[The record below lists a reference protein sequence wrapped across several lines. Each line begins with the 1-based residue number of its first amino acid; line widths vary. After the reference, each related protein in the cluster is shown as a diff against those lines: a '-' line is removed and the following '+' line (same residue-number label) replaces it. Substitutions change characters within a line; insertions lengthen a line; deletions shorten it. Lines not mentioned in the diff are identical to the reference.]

1 MTEEIW
7 KPVPS
12 CAGHEASSLGRVRP
26 IRSRYTNGRGQGSS
40 GHDNGHGYLQ
50 ITLHIEGAV
59 VTRYVHRLVCEA
71 FHGPAPSPLHEAAH
85 GDRTPV
91 HNTPDNLRWATK
103 TENDADK
110 KRHGTVLHG
119 ERHPM
124 VRLTPDQVIEIRR
137 RLGRG
142 HRQADIA
149 DDFGIAPG
157 TVSKI
162 KNRRRWR
169 HLEAA

>member
-1 MTEEIW
+1 MR
-7 KPVPS
+7 PVQ
-12 CAGHEASSLGRVRP
+12 
-26 IRSRYTNGRGQGSS
+26 SRYAAGRGRGSF

-50 ITLHIEGAV
+50 ITLHIDGAV

-103 TENDADK
+103 AENDADK
-110 KRHGTVLHG
+110 EHHGTVLRG

-124 VRLTPDQVIEIRR
+124 VRLTVEQVTEIRLR
-137 RLGRG
+137 ISLG

-149 DDFGIAPG
+149 VDFGVAPG
-157 TVSKI
+157 TISKI
-162 KNRRRWR
+162 KNGRAWR
-169 HLEAA
+169 HLETA